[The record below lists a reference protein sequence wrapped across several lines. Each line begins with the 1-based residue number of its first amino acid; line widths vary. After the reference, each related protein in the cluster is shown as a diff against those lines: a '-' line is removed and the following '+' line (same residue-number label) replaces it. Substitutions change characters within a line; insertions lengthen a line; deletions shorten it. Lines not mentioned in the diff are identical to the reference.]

1 MSSTGGYLTL
11 EVELLVACLTG
22 LAFYIFSLFSVSKQ
36 RHGILTIVGLDVL
49 LNNFTPIFPELIIF
63 DCQNWRGL

>member
-22 LAFYIFSLFSVSKQ
+22 LAVYIFSLFSVSKQ
-36 RHGILTIVGLDVL
+36 RLGILTIVGLDVL
-49 LNNFTPIFPELIIF
+49 LNNFTPTFPPLIIF
-63 DCQNWRGL
+63 DCQN